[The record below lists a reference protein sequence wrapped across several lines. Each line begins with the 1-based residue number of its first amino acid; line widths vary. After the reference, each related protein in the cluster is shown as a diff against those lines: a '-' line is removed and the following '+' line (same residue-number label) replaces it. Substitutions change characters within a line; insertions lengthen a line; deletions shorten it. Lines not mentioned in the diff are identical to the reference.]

1 MSMYKARVAP
11 YPGTFNATVW
21 SAYNFATHIC
31 LKTQKP
37 KQNVGVITTPFRDWQ
52 GGRWIRFLLLY
63 FRYKRSFSST
73 HFVFVQEVKESILK
87 SNISNSIILFVILA

>member
-1 MSMYKARVAP
+1 MLRFEVH
-11 YPGTFNATVW
+11 TILQ
-21 SAYNFATHIC
+21 HIC

-63 FRYKRSFSST
+63 FLYKRSFSNT